1 MLAAPHDY
9 YLTRQSLTT
18 QRQPG
23 EALMG
28 FSQPDMQ
35 QQMRTPESR
44 ITSYLVC
51 VGDHCQKL
59 MQLPAQ
65 HTI

>member
-1 MLAAPHDY
+1 
-9 YLTRQSLTT
+9 
-18 QRQPG
+18 
-23 EALMG
+23 MG
-28 FSQPDMQ
+28 FSQPHMQ
-35 QQMRTPESR
+35 QQMRTLESR
-44 ITSYLVC
+44 ITSYLIC